1 MEGFRRLS
9 PEEFDVSAFRLIG
22 KDWLLITTE
31 ALGRSNAMTA
41 SWGGMGV
48 MWNKPVLYLVIRPQR
63 FTRELLDENGR
74 FSVCVLDG
82 SRRSDYNYLGTASG
96 RDGDK
101 LAHTGLALAHED
113 GFPFLPEAHTVF
125 LCKSLYRQ
133 PMAGQFFLESAEDA
147 RWYPD
152 KDYHSLYV
160 AQVERLLVKE
170 A

>member
-74 FSVCVLDG
+74 LLRLRAG
-82 SRRSDYNYLGTASG
+82 
-96 RDGDK
+96 
-101 LAHTGLALAHED
+101 
-113 GFPFLPEAHTVF
+113 
-125 LCKSLYRQ
+125 RQ
-133 PMAGQFFLESAEDA
+133 PQ
-147 RWYPD
+147 
-152 KDYHSLYV
+152 K
-160 AQVERLLVKE
+160 RLQLSGHRLRQGWG
-170 A
+170 